1 MKIWRLLA
9 LVLAAFVL
17 CGCLPVTSKN
27 PVGSTISQGA
37 DKALYGTWVGR
48 NPDDKNAKDGFVH
61 FMAAKDGSMSVAM
74 VMAEGGSDDGWTI
87 FRLSTAKLNQN
98 HYLNAVLTFDK
109 DEAASG
115 KLKGATIPVLYTLK
129 DGVLTL
135 YLLDEDKA
143 KAAIKAGKI
152 KGTIEPGDS
161 GDAVITDEPAE
172 LDAFFAKPDA
182 AALFKPLLVL
192 KRVE

>member
-1 MKIWRLLA
+1 MSIWRLLA

-17 CGCLPVTSKN
+17 CGCLPVISEN
-27 PVGSTISQGA
+27 PVGTTTGLGP
-37 DKALYGTWVGR
+37 DKALYGTWKGR
-48 NPDDKNAKDGFVH
+48 HPDDKNAKDGYVH
-61 FMAAKDGSMSVAM
+61 FMAAKDGSMTVAM
-74 VMAEGGSDDGWTI
+74 VLAEGSSDDGWTI
-87 FRLSTAKLNQN
+87 FRLSAVTLNQN

-109 DEAASG
+109 DQAAEG
-115 KLKGATIPVLYTLK
+115 KLKGARIPVLYTLK

-143 KAAIKAGKI
+143 KTAIKTGKL
-152 KGTIEPGDS
+152 KGTIEPGDN
-161 GDAVITDEPAE
+161 GDAIITAEPAQ
-172 LDAFFAKPDA
+172 LDAFFAKSEA